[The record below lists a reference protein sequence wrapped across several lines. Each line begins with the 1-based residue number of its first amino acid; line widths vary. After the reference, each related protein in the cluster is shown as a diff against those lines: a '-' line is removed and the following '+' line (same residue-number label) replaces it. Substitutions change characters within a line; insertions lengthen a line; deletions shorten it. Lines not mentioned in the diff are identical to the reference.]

1 MQKYWNSKE
10 RHCAKK
16 KAMKMIIQNII
27 GDGYERF
34 VVVNTIDNKKL
45 IVHYIEY
52 SEFLND
58 NDKTELRNVGD
69 TLVTEIRIDLVSHS
83 YITNNELNF
92 IQEIENSSNIK
103 AIIEV
108 KDVVDEYTIYAK
120 SSICDEPI
128 LIEFEN
134 KMMYKREDRVYIE
147 GSLEIETPDLA
158 S

>member
-1 MQKYWNSKE
+1 MNPFFVTDFSISDSLKTVRKSVLIYE
-10 RHCAKK
+10 T
-16 KAMKMIIQNII
+16 II
-27 GDGYERF
+27 
-34 VVVNTIDNKKL
+34 
-45 IVHYIEY
+45 
-52 SEFLND
+52 
-58 NDKTELRNVGD
+58 
-69 TLVTEIRIDLVSHS
+69 LVTEIRIDLVSHS
-83 YITNNELNF
+83 YITNNELDF

-103 AIIEV
+103 AINEV

>member
-1 MQKYWNSKE
+1 
-10 RHCAKK
+10 
-16 KAMKMIIQNII
+16 MKMIIQNII

-108 KDVVDEYTIYAK
+108 KDIVDEYTIYAK
-120 SSICDEPI
+120 V
-128 LIEFEN
+128 FN
-134 KMMYKREDRVYIE
+134 M
-147 GSLEIETPDLA
+147 
-158 S
+158 

>member
-1 MQKYWNSKE
+1 ME
-10 RHCAKK
+10 R
-16 KAMKMIIQNII
+16 
-27 GDGYERF
+27 
-34 VVVNTIDNKKL
+34 L
-45 IVHYIEY
+45 
-52 SEFLND
+52 
-58 NDKTELRNVGD
+58 
-69 TLVTEIRIDLVSHS
+69 RIDLVSHS

-120 SSICDEPI
+120 TLICDEPI